1 MRTFAD
7 CTDATATG
15 DTVETSMGTI
25 TLSSKAKRIVGV
37 WATAVG
43 GATLTTGEAA
53 SGIFR
58 LDSPDFN
65 VAPFKAP
72 LAVVDVLTQGS
83 VGYEPR
89 IIPVSIPCSGNG
101 RVTGYITMDQAQT
114 GALKGR
120 IGVIYEGDE

>member
-15 DTVETSMGTI
+15 DTTETSMGTI
-25 TLSSKAKRIVGV
+25 TLSAKAKRIVGV

-43 GATLTTGEAA
+43 SATLTSGEAA
-53 SGIFR
+53 TGIFR

-65 VAPFKAP
+65 VAPFKGP
-72 LAVVDVLTQGS
+72 LAVVDILTSGAF
-83 VGYEPR
+83 GYEPR

-101 RVTGYITMDQAQT
+101 RLTCFITMDQAQT

-120 IGVIYEGDE
+120 VGVIYEGDE